1 MVDCY
6 PAIVL
11 REYKVNPEN
20 QKPSTATGVRVAVR
34 ARDLGSIRATKPPDA
49 ALDKPIC
56 SSPSQH
62 TSPSTP
68 TLKMTKKRRNGGRN
82 KKGRGHVNFLR
93 CSNCSRCVAK
103 DKAIKR
109 FTVRNMIESA
119 AVRDINDA
127 SVYSEYVIPK
137 LYIKIVYC
145 VSCAIHSHVVRVRSR
160 EGRRNRAPPPRVR
173 WKDGKKV
180 NPAVA
185 AAEDA
190 KAAAKA

>member
-1 MVDCY
+1 M
-6 PAIVL
+6 
-11 REYKVNPEN
+11 
-20 QKPSTATGVRVAVR
+20 
-34 ARDLGSIRATKPPDA
+34 
-49 ALDKPIC
+49 
-56 SSPSQH
+56 
-62 TSPSTP
+62 
-68 TLKMTKKRRNGGRN
+68 TLTKKRRNGGRN

-109 FTVRNMIESA
+109 FTVRNMVESA
-119 AVRDINDA
+119 AVRDISEA

-160 EGRRNRAPPPRVR
+160 EGRRNRAPPPRIR

-190 KAAAKA
+190 KAAGTAKA

>member
-1 MVDCY
+1 MVSIHRLWTHTRR
-6 PAIVL
+6 PAHECEHIGL
-11 REYKVNPEN
+11 RI
-20 QKPSTATGVRVAVR
+20 GLD
-34 ARDLGSIRATKPPDA
+34 ARFASRM
-49 ALDKPIC
+49 
-56 SSPSQH
+56 
-62 TSPSTP
+62 
-68 TLKMTKKRRNGGRN
+68 KMTKKRRNGGRN
-82 KKGRGHVNFLR
+82 KKGRGHTTFMR

-109 FTVRNMIESA
+109 FTVRNMVESA
-119 AVRDINDA
+119 AVRDISEA
-127 SVYSEYVIPK
+127 SVYPEYVIPK
-137 LYIKIVYC
+137 LYIKICYC

-190 KAAAKA
+190 KAAAAAGKA